1 MLSFKQY
8 LFESAREIAPELQ
21 KLSSYD
27 PEKGLLGI
35 YPTAKVTVDPT
46 TRKKRINLND
56 PYTSPFFGK
65 EEITTTR
72 RDILKQRGMG
82 DSSYLDALRK
92 RREENPLVDEK
103 GNRVDLRLPSIDS
116 KMLDKPLKIFAIDAW
131 KDTTDKK
138 GEQPK
143 TILPGDK
150 FLMAAGIDPKTKK
163 WQSNDDLRSIQH
175 VQLSINNIE
184 HKLYGLQKQS
194 FQNSFGTTLGAEL
207 FDYMNPGDEVVGPH
221 QIDVMNNKPDRVTL
235 GFINH
240 EKPTKIN
247 ILMHQKNPAVADYSD
262 RPRGGKDINDVF
274 YAPNFPGVTLELT
287 DFSQDSL
294 DSFKSTKAGLRWQ
307 PRNPKSMEATD
318 VIGHESVHSMQF
330 FDAENEYPY
339 QAPDMKFRQVVG
351 PPMEH
356 GDYYFN
362 SVEPAARAFEYKSI
376 DTFNTGKPLSPNAT
390 DDEIDTFL
398 KRNSDLIPD
407 RDDAFFRTK
416 LGRELLRQVRLNKN
430 DSENR
435 MA

>member
-35 YPTAKVTVDPT
+35 YPNAKVTVDPT
-46 TRKKRINLND
+46 TGKKRINLND

-116 KMLDKPLKIFAIDAW
+116 KMLDKPLKIFATDAW
-131 KDTTDKK
+131 EDITLKK
-138 GEQPK
+138 PK
-143 TILPGDK
+143 TPNSILPGDK
-150 FLMAAGIDPKTKK
+150 YLMAIGIDPKTKQ
-163 WQSNDDLRSIQH
+163 WQSKENDRLLQQVKLQTNS
-175 VQLSINNIE
+175 IE
-184 HKLYGLQKQS
+184 HTLYGVEKKY
-194 FQNSFGTTLGAEL
+194 FQHILGTTLGDEM
-207 FDYMNPGDEVVGPH
+207 FHYMNPGDEVVG
-221 QIDVMNNKPDRVTL
+221 QQEIEVMRNKIGDATL
-235 GFINH
+235 GFINR
-240 EKPTKIN
+240 EKPTKIHV
-247 ILMHQKNPAVADYSD
+247 LMQQKNPGSYFG
-262 RPRGGKDINDVF
+262 RPGTGKNINDIF
-274 YAPNFPGVTLELT
+274 YAPNFPGVTLELI

-307 PRNPKSMEATD
+307 PKKSKPSDQRD

-330 FDAENEYPY
+330 FDPESEYPY
-339 QAPDMKFRQVVG
+339 LAPDIKPFKQVVG
-351 PPMEH
+351 PPIEK

-362 SVEPAARAFEYKSI
+362 PVEPAARAFEYKSI

-390 DDEIDTFL
+390 DDEIDAFL
-398 KRNSDLIPD
+398 KRNYIPSY
-407 RDDAFFRTK
+407 DDAFFRTK